1 MALFVIYGKQSSG
14 KTHTCW
20 LIYNLLKY
28 AGKELDFIP
37 KGLTHKPSFSEIIE
51 EIRSHALTSSIIH
64 GTDFRALFDYKGKK
78 VAIMSARDYLGNN
91 IDDSNPYNKESWGYF
106 KNNMH
111 WAKINKVD
119 HIICCSRLYKT
130 SGGVRDYI
138 LENYREAVYRWYRKN
153 EMTGADERI
162 KEAQRIAIEVFTD
175 IKANV

>member
-1 MALFVIYGKQSSG
+1 MALFVIYGVQSCG
-14 KTHTCW
+14 KTHTAW
-20 LIYNLLKY
+20 LVYNLLKN
-28 AGKELDFIP
+28 AGKELEFLPDRA
-37 KGLTHKPSFSEIIE
+37 KPTFSEVLE
-51 EIRSHALTSSIIH
+51 EIRAQAASPKKIPGS
-64 GTDFRALFDYKGKK
+64 DFRALFDYKGKK
-78 VAIMSARDYLGNN
+78 VAIMSAGDYLGND

-153 EMTGADERI
+153 EMAGTDERV